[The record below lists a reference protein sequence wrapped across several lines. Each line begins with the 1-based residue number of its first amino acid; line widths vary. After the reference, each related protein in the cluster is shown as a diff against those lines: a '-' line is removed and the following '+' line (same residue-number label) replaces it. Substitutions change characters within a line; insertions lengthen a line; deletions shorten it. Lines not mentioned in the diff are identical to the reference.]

1 MEHWLATLPGV
12 PRVLSPNLLTQRC
25 LAAILGNQLTDIA
38 PSRTLC
44 MEEYFSDIYNFHC
57 KSLGSRHFFKV
68 AGVKYQEGLVV
79 VKVFAVQDPTL
90 PLTSSNKSLR
100 N

>member
-1 MEHWLATLPGV
+1 M
-12 PRVLSPNLLTQRC
+12 
-25 LAAILGNQLTDIA
+25 LAAILGNQLADIA
-38 PSRTLC
+38 PSQILC
-44 MEEYFSDIYNFHC
+44 VEEYFSDIHGFHS

-79 VKVFAVQDPTL
+79 VKVSAVQDPTL